1 MTSPTAPGA
10 IETVDVVIVG
20 ARCAGSAAAVPL
32 ARAGRAVVV
41 LDKTRFPADTMSTH
55 VLVPN
60 GVQELQQMGAL
71 RKILA
76 LGPAK
81 TMYLTLNDGD
91 LEIRERFKPFAGIEY
106 GLCIPRDQQDVL
118 LVEAARDAGAE
129 VRERC
134 SVEQVVWRDGR
145 AVGVR
150 YRTKEGDFEIHAKL
164 VIGAD
169 GRKSHI
175 AAEVDAWTPYRA
187 SKNGRGFAFRYLDD
201 PLGEDAPSE
210 FQIYRANGN
219 QALVLPSCPAG
230 RTLVVHMCPA
240 EDIPAFRADPEG
252 SWQAKLDQDPL
263 LRRRVGAATNMS
275 KIRSTDDLCA
285 YYRRSS
291 GSGWALAGD
300 AGHFKDP
307 VTGNGMRDA
316 LKHGRLLGEAA
327 AATID
332 DSDALDAALRR
343 WERARDKDT
352 ISTYHWG
359 NRESRP
365 QATSPLVRAVLGTF
379 AGSEEPNLSDTFNRA
394 RSIESIINPARLARG
409 LFRALR
415 TPGVDRRAVLREAWG
430 ELPLEI
436 SARRHRLLDG
446 FRSTKPTATE
456 RIGWSVGR
464 AARPPSWRA
473 AADTDAPAANQPE
486 LDALSHRMHGVS
498 GCVECERSM
507 VSEDRPFSG
516 SES

>member
-1 MTSPTAPGA
+1 MNSPAVPDVNSGVA
-10 IETVDVVIVG
+10 VETVDVVIVG
-20 ARCAGSAAAVPL
+20 ARCAGTAAAVPL

-41 LDKTRFPADTMSTH
+41 LDKTRFPADTLSTH

-60 GVQELQQMGAL
+60 GVQELQHMGAL

-81 TMYLTLNDGD
+81 TKYLTLNDGD
-91 LEIRERFKPFAGIEY
+91 LEIRERFTPFAGIDY

-118 LVEAARDAGAE
+118 LVEAARDAGAD

-150 YRTKEGDFEIHAKL
+150 YRTREGEFEIHAKL

-169 GRKSHI
+169 GRKSRV

-201 PLGEDAPSE
+201 PMGEDAPSE
-210 FQIYRANGN
+210 FQIYRAAGN

-240 EDIPAFRADPEG
+240 EDIAAHRADPEG
-252 SWQAKLDQDPL
+252 SWQAKLDQDPA

-275 KIRSTDDLCA
+275 KVRSTDDLSA

-291 GSGWALAGD
+291 GPGWALAGD

-316 LKHGRLLGEAA
+316 LKFGRLLGEAA
-327 AATID
+327 ASSLYD
-332 DSDALDAALRR
+332 PEALDAALRS
-343 WERARDKDT
+343 WERARDADT

-359 NRESRP
+359 NRETRP
-365 QATSPLVRAVLGTF
+365 GATSPLVREVLRTF
-379 AGSEEPNLSDTFNRA
+379 AGDDRPNLSDTFNRA
-394 RSIESIINPARLARG
+394 RPVEAVINPLRLARG
-409 LFRALR
+409 LFHAVTAPGANRREIWRELR
-415 TPGVDRRAVLREAWG
+415 T
-430 ELPLEI
+430 ELPIEI
-436 SARRHRLLDG
+436 GIRRHRLLDG
-446 FRSTKPTATE
+446 FRSTRPTATE
-456 RIGWSVGR
+456 RAGWGLEKTPPPASR
-464 AARPPSWRA
+464 RQAAEDSPA
-473 AADTDAPAANQPE
+473 TAGEADLVTVSAPAP
-486 LDALSHRMHGVS
+486 R
-498 GCVECERSM
+498 
-507 VSEDRPFSG
+507 
-516 SES
+516 

>member
-1 MTSPTAPGA
+1 VVSGGNGA
-10 IETVDVVIVG
+10 AAVETVDVVIVG
-20 ARCAGSAAAVPL
+20 ARCAGTAAAVPL

-60 GVQELQQMGAL
+60 GVQELQHMGAL

-81 TMYLTLNDGD
+81 SKYLTLNDGD
-91 LEIRERFKPFAGIEY
+91 LRIRERFASFAGIDY

-118 LVEAARDAGAE
+118 LVEAARDAGAD

-150 YRTKEGDFEIHAKL
+150 YRTSEGEFEIHAKL

-169 GRKSHI
+169 GRKSRV

-201 PLGEDAPSE
+201 PLGKDAPSE

-240 EDIPAFRADPEG
+240 GDIAAHRADPEG
-252 SWQAKLDQDPL
+252 AWQAKLDQDPA
-263 LRRRVGAATNMS
+263 LRRRIGGATNMS
-275 KIRSTDDLCA
+275 KVRSTDDLSA

-291 GSGWALAGD
+291 GPGWALAGD
-300 AGHFKDP
+300 SGHFKDP

-332 DSDALDAALRR
+332 DPHALDVALRA

-352 ISTYHWG
+352 LSTYHWG

-365 QATSPLVRAVLGTF
+365 TPTSPLVRAVLGTF

-394 RSIESIINPARLARG
+394 RSVESIINPKRLARG
-409 LFRALR
+409 LFGALKL
-415 TPGVDRRAVLREAWG
+415 PGADRRAILREVWG
-430 ELPLEI
+430 ELPMEI

-446 FRSTKPTATE
+446 FRSTRPTATE
-456 RIGWSVGR
+456 RSGWSVGS
-464 AARPPSWRA
+464 APRPPSWRA
-473 AADTDAPAANQPE
+473 AADTDVPPVKQPE
-486 LDALSHRMHGVS
+486 SVAR
-498 GCVECERSM
+498 
-507 VSEDRPFSG
+507 
-516 SES
+516 

>member
-1 MTSPTAPGA
+1 VNNVHSPAVPDVNSGVA
-10 IETVDVVIVG
+10 VETVDVVIVG
-20 ARCAGSAAAVPL
+20 ARCAGTAAAVPL
-32 ARAGRAVVV
+32 ARAGRSVVV
-41 LDKTRFPADTMSTH
+41 LDKTRFPSDTLSTH

-71 RKILA
+71 RKILE

-81 TMYLTLNDGD
+81 SRYLTLKDGD
-91 LEIRERFKPFAGIEY
+91 LEIRERFTPFAGIDY
-106 GLCIPRDQQDVL
+106 GLCIPRDQQDAL
-118 LVEAARDAGAE
+118 LVEAARDAGAD

-134 SVEQVVWRDGR
+134 AVEEVVWRDGR
-145 AVGVR
+145 SVGVR
-150 YRTKEGDFEIHAKL
+150 YRTREGEFEIQAKL

-169 GRKSHI
+169 GRKSRI

-201 PLGEDAPSE
+201 PMGEDAPSE

-240 EDIPAFRADPEG
+240 EDIAAHRADPEG
-252 SWQAKLDQDPL
+252 SWQAKLDQDPA
-263 LRRRVGAATNMS
+263 LRHRIGAATNMS
-275 KIRSTDDLCA
+275 KVRSTDDLSA

-291 GSGWALAGD
+291 GPGWALAGD

-316 LKHGRLLGEAA
+316 LKFGRLLGEAA
-327 AATID
+327 AATIGD
-332 DSDALDAALRR
+332 PAALDAALRD

-365 QATSPLVRAVLGTF
+365 EPTSPLVRAVLRTF
-379 AGSEEPNLSDTFNRA
+379 TGSEEPNLSDTFNRA
-394 RSIESIINPARLARG
+394 RSVESVISPTRLARG
-409 LFRALR
+409 LARAL
-415 TPGVDRRAVLREAWG
+415 TTSGVDRRAVLREVWG
-430 ELPLEI
+430 ELPMEI

-446 FRSTKPTATE
+446 FRSTRPTATE
-456 RIGWSVGR
+456 RSGWSVGSAPR
-464 AARPPSWRA
+464 SPSWRA
-473 AADTDAPAANQPE
+473 AADTDVPATKQPE
-486 LDALSHRMHGVS
+486 SVAR
-498 GCVECERSM
+498 
-507 VSEDRPFSG
+507 
-516 SES
+516 

>member
-1 MTSPTAPGA
+1 VNESNSPTVPETNGGA
-10 IETVDVVIVG
+10 AVETVDVVIVG
-20 ARCAGSAAAVPL
+20 ARCAGTAAAVPL
-32 ARAGRAVVV
+32 ARAGRTVVV

-81 TMYLTLNDGD
+81 TRYLTLHDGD
-91 LEIRERFKPFAGIEY
+91 LEIRERFAPFAGIDY

-118 LVEAARDAGAE
+118 LVEAARDAGAD

-145 AVGVR
+145 AAGVR
-150 YRTKEGDFEIHAKL
+150 YRTSEGEFEIHAKL

-169 GRKSHI
+169 GRRSRI

-201 PLGEDAPSE
+201 PLGKDAPSE

-240 EDIPAFRADPEG
+240 GDIAAHRADPEG
-252 SWQAKLDQDPL
+252 SWQAKLDQDPA
-263 LRRRVGAATNMS
+263 LRRRIGGATNMS
-275 KIRSTDDLCA
+275 KVRSTDDLSA

-291 GSGWALAGD
+291 GPGWALAGD
-300 AGHFKDP
+300 SGHFKDP

-316 LKHGRLLGEAA
+316 LKFGRLLGEAA

-332 DSDALDAALRR
+332 DPSALDARLRA

-365 QATSPLVRAVLGTF
+365 EPTSPLVQAVLGTF

-394 RSIESIINPARLARG
+394 RSVESIINPMRLARG
-409 LFRALR
+409 LVRALK
-415 TPGVDRRAVLREAWG
+415 TPGVDRRAILREVWG
-430 ELPLEI
+430 ELPMEI

-456 RIGWSVGR
+456 RSGWSVGS
-464 AARPPSWRA
+464 APRPPSWRA
-473 AADTDAPAANQPE
+473 AASTALPAPTQP
-486 LDALSHRMHGVS
+486 DFVAL
-498 GCVECERSM
+498 
-507 VSEDRPFSG
+507 
-516 SES
+516 

>member
-1 MTSPTAPGA
+1 VPNVNSGVAV
-10 IETVDVVIVG
+10 ETVDVVIVG
-20 ARCAGSAAAVPL
+20 ARCAGTAAAVPL

-71 RKILA
+71 RNILA
-76 LGPAK
+76 LGPTRSK
-81 TMYLTLNDGD
+81 YLTLKDGD
-91 LEIRERFKPFAGIEY
+91 LEIRERFKPFAGIDY

-118 LVEAARDAGAE
+118 LVEAARDAGAD

-150 YRTKEGDFEIHAKL
+150 YRTKEGEFEIHAKL

-169 GRKSHI
+169 GRKSRV

-201 PLGEDAPSE
+201 PMGEDAPSE

-240 EDIPAFRADPEG
+240 EDIAAHRADPEG
-252 SWQAKLDQDPL
+252 SWQAKLDQDPA
-263 LRRRVGAATNMS
+263 LRRRVGGAINMS
-275 KIRSTDDLCA
+275 KVRSTDDLSA
-285 YYRRSS
+285 YYRKSS
-291 GSGWALAGD
+291 GPGWALAGD

-316 LKHGRLLGEAA
+316 LKFGRLLGEAA

-332 DSDALDAALRR
+332 DPDALDAALRA
-343 WERARDKDT
+343 WESARDKDT

-365 QATSPLVRAVLGTF
+365 EPTSPLVRAVLRTF

-394 RSIESIINPARLARG
+394 RSVESIINPTRLARG
-409 LFRALR
+409 LAHAL
-415 TPGVDRRAVLREAWG
+415 TTSGVDRRAVLREVWG
-430 ELPLEI
+430 ELPMEI

-446 FRSTKPTATE
+446 FRSTRPTATE
-456 RIGWSVGR
+456 RSGWSVGS
-464 AARPPSWRA
+464 APRPPSWRA
-473 AADTDAPAANQPE
+473 AANADAPAAKQPE
-486 LDALSHRMHGVS
+486 FDALSHGMHGVS
-498 GCVECERSM
+498 GCVECRRL
-507 VSEDRPFSG
+507 SELQL
-516 SES
+516 